1 MRITGGEARGVR
13 LYAPKSVR
21 VRPTSDRVRGAL
33 FQLLGNAVP
42 DAHVLD
48 LYAGTGALGIEALS
62 RGAAAA
68 DFVEQNTRLCETV
81 DSNLEHTGFTHR
93 AKVYRMRVEQA
104 LPVLE
109 GPYQLVLADPPYDLT
124 NINHMIELLSR
135 PGLVDAAGL
144 VVIEH
149 SSRVAVPEACGA
161 LQRRDQRRYGDTKLS
176 LYGPINSKEDT

>member
-13 LYAPKSVR
+13 LYAPTSVR

-33 FQLLGNAVP
+33 FQLLGNAVS

-68 DFVEQNTRLCETV
+68 DFVEQNARLCETV
-81 DSNLEHTGFTHR
+81 ESNLEHTGFTHR
-93 AKVYRMRVEQA
+93 AKVHRMRVEQA
-104 LPVLE
+104 LPALE
-109 GPYQLVLADPPYDLT
+109 GPYQLVLADPPYDLA
-124 NINHMIELLSR
+124 NMNQMIELLSR

-149 SSRVAVPEACGA
+149 SKRVTVPDACGA
-161 LQRRDQRRYGDTKLS
+161 LQRRDQRRYGDTELS
-176 LYGPINSKEDT
+176 IYGMEGT